1 MALNLLIYTYGLPHS
16 SISFK
21 LDNLDGN
28 CWSLEIPDIK
38 VVYRI
43 PTDAEDRKDI
53 ALFPSILGLDILA
66 KFKISFPNSL
76 VLLEVV

>member
-1 MALNLLIYTYGLPHS
+1 MDCRTLQFLLDSITY
-16 SISFK
+16 
-21 LDNLDGN
+21 GN